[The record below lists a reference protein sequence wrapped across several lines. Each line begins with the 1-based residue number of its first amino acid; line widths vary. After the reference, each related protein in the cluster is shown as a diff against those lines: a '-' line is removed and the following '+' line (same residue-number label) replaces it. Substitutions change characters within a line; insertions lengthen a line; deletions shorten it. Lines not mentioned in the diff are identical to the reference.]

1 MSSNDP
7 LFPVKNRIDSTILR
21 NIVFF
26 QLKADSAIPWSARAT
41 SLQMRDVHYVDSL
54 AFWSVARLR
63 CSVNMTD
70 VGLLY
75 LDHVWSWSDSAD
87 QLINLASISHTAR
100 YNPPPCRLAYVRHSH
115 PSKQETL
122 VARRDLHLSLSLF
135 STSSLV
141 GPGHQT
147 SASCQ
152 SNSINAIDVTRNRSQ
167 SSSKY

>member
-63 CSVNMTD
+63 C
-70 VGLLY
+70 
-75 LDHVWSWSDSAD
+75 
-87 QLINLASISHTAR
+87 
-100 YNPPPCRLAYVRHSH
+100 
-115 PSKQETL
+115 
-122 VARRDLHLSLSLF
+122 
-135 STSSLV
+135 
-141 GPGHQT
+141 
-147 SASCQ
+147 
-152 SNSINAIDVTRNRSQ
+152 
-167 SSSKY
+167 